1 MKVIRRVEMDV
12 DKFKVG
18 DQISIKLRDM
28 GTFTATVQRASDA
41 KAYFIFDNCV
51 ADRPMNK
58 DPNKA
63 GGFKDSDLC
72 EWMNTELI
80 KKFPKALRDKMLH
93 NTYKEVKLWVPTYGE
108 MFGHDGLYE
117 NFEADRDNQ
126 LPLMKD
132 RKNRICISPDDEYCW
147 YWLQNKLRGVYSAAT
162 FALVGYTGYAYY
174 FNASYSFGVRPAFA
188 IKNL

>member
-1 MKVIRRVEMDV
+1 MKVVRRVEMDV

-147 YWLQNKLRGVYSAAT
+147 YWLQNKLRGVRSVAA
-162 FALVGYTGYAYY
+162 FALVYY
-174 FNASYSFGVRPAFA
+174 NGLAFNANASASLGVRPAFA